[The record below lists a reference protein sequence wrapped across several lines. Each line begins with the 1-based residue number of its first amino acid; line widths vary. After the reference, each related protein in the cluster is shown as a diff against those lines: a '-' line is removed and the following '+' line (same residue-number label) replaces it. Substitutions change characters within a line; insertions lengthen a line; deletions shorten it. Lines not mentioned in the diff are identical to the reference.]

1 MCDFIVSGLV
11 CKKKDKF
18 VKKKN
23 DKIKIKQNKIKKM
36 QFCIHDKRNCT

>member
-23 DKIKIKQNKIKKM
+23 DKIKIKKNKMKWKEKKNA
-36 QFCIHDKRNCT
+36 ILYSR